1 MTVEAH
7 FLQCCIAMSESK
19 ICAMSCRAD
28 AFEYA
33 MLLSPSKSLE
43 RQYLGSL
50 VVHNLLGCQIT
61 LVANKKL
68 VDILIGIPVNLIQPL
83 LHVVEALLV
92 CDVVHNLQNA
102 LG

>member
-1 MTVEAH
+1 MTMQGL
-7 FLQCCIAMSESK
+7 FS
-19 ICAMSCRAD
+19 
-28 AFEYA
+28 
-33 MLLSPSKSLE
+33 SKSLE

-68 VDILIGIPVNLIQPL
+68 VHILIGIPVNLIQPL

-102 LG
+102 VPPEVRKLLQGTMRVELPDPS